1 MDGDSKFQSTPPRRR
16 RRSSCCR
23 YLFSAQNFNP
33 RLREGGDFAQN
44 IIGCFH
50 FNFNPRLREGG
61 DERQRKG
68 WRIFWISIHAS
79 AKEAT
84 CSDWFSNLL
93 THDFNPRLRE
103 GGDEDYQVL
112 RKQSWNF
119 NPRLREGGDVCC
131 RLCGCG
137 TRISIH
143 ASAKEATCDSN
154 RNTCGRRHF
163 NPRLREGG
171 DRNIL

>member
-61 DERQRKG
+61 DVAEG
-68 WRIFWISIHAS
+68 LVYDMFSEISIHAS

-84 CSDWFSNLL
+84 GR
-93 THDFNPRLRE
+93 NPLKPQKRL
-103 GGDEDYQVL
+103 
-112 RKQSWNF
+112 
-119 NPRLREGGDVCC
+119 
-131 RLCGCG
+131 
-137 TRISIH
+137 ISIH
-143 ASAKEATCDSN
+143 ASAKEATQFLYSFSN
-154 RNTCGRRHF
+154 FFHF
-163 NPRLREGG
+163 NLLFLVSVLISTQASAMVATVVLTEV
-171 DRNIL
+171 